1 MLANISYKGVSAKMP
16 SRYTNNLK
24 QLDTYILKINNQIE
38 DDKIKKLF
46 CYISE
51 EKKQRILRFHR
62 FEDAQRTLLGDILA
76 RYAICIRTG
85 VQNKDLLFDTNEFGK
100 PILISPNGI
109 HFNISH
115 SGDYVVCVTD
125 EKAVGI
131 DIEVIKPIDFNI
143 AERFFSEDE
152 YLSLINQPKELQ
164 TRYFY
169 MIWTLKESYIKAEG
183 KGLNIPLDSFEI
195 KPENLKLNTI
205 LKEYKEK
212 EMEYHFHQ
220 FFLSDDTIYAI
231 CTQNNDSFCKATIFD
246 AEDFIPR
253 AVSIL

>member
-1 MLANISYKGVSAKMP
+1 MLANISYKGVSTTML
-16 SRYTNNLK
+16 SEYTNNLE
-24 QLDTYILKINNQIE
+24 QLDTYILKFNNYIGKDDIN
-38 DDKIKKLF
+38 KLF

-85 VQNKDLLFDTNEFGK
+85 VQNKELHFDTNKFGK
-100 PILISPNGI
+100 PILIAPNEI

-115 SGDYVVCVTD
+115 SENWVVCAIDKKV
-125 EKAVGI
+125 VGI
-131 DIEVIKPIDFNI
+131 DVEVVKPIDLHI
-143 AERFFSEDE
+143 AEKFFSEAE

-183 KGLNIPLDSFEI
+183 KGLSIPLNSFEI
-195 KPENLKLNTI
+195 KPENLKLNIT
-205 LKEYKEK
+205 LNEKEK
-212 EMEYHFHQ
+212 DYHFHQ
-220 FFLSDDTIYAI
+220 SFLSNDTIYAI
-231 CTQNNDSFCKATIFD
+231 CTLNKESFYKTTILD
-246 AEDFIPR
+246 VEDFIPK